1 MRDALFSDLQAR
13 VSSHRSFLHK
23 RLSLEH
29 CQEFSSRIEFDWFKK
44 NNESDQNKTT
54 GTWLRRLS
62 FILAHIIQLE
72 AGCFRISNNYFP
84 GLLSSRVLVKG
95 KEASNFYFKNSWIQV
110 VNVI

>member
-54 GTWLRRLS
+54 GT
-62 FILAHIIQLE
+62 
-72 AGCFRISNNYFP
+72 
-84 GLLSSRVLVKG
+84 
-95 KEASNFYFKNSWIQV
+95 
-110 VNVI
+110 